1 MITWLMEKGEDV
13 REETDSVAE
22 VVVLKP
28 DIEPIITRLMRGA
41 FTREKGS
48 CVLWLLLRSVS
59 S

>member
-13 REETDSVAE
+13 REETDSVAQ

-28 DIEPIITRLMRGA
+28 DIEPIITHLMRGA
-41 FTREKGS
+41 STRGKGS

>member
-22 VVVLKP
+22 VVVLEP

-41 FTREKGS
+41 FTRGKGS
-48 CVLWLLLRSVS
+48 CVLWLLLRFVS